1 MKIPYLKKK
10 PELKSYH
17 NVTWEDN
24 YSWIHQKN
32 ILEVL
37 RDKTKLDPEVKNYL
51 DEENSYANYHLKDT
65 ENLQKKL
72 FDEIK
77 GRIKLDDESLP
88 YKDHTYEYWSK
99 TTAVGNYSIKLRK
112 KIDTD
117 LVEEI
122 WNGDEEKKKLETE
135 YFGVGDLE
143 VSNNDKYLGYSLDI
157 KGSEY
162 YTIFIRDIKTNEIIT
177 KEISETSGGITFSLD
192 DKYVF
197 YSKLDQ
203 NHRARK
209 IYRHEI
215 GNFNGQ
221 DELIFEEKS
230 EAFTVSIGLSSDEK
244 YYFINTSDHNTSEQ
258 YYFGVDEI
266 NIKPKLIIKRE
277 KGIIYSV
284 SSWDSKF
291 FNHTN
296 KDAEDFKIDVSDSLE
311 KQNWKT
317 FIPPRDEVLIGGC
330 TFLKNWIIRSET
342 SNALDKLFVKNIS
355 SGVEEELIFSNETV
369 YVPGISLIQK
379 DRDTDNVYLGYS
391 SPKTPSRV
399 YSYNLSTK
407 TKKLV
412 KEQEIPSGHN
422 PEDYIVERVDYKS
435 HDGRLVPLT
444 ITRHKKTKIDGSAN
458 LLLYGYGSY
467 GSSMSPNF
475 SSTRL
480 SLINRDIIWATAH
493 IRGGMEKGM
502 KWWKEGKLINKKN
515 TFEDYIHAA
524 KYLIDNNYSSKG
536 KIIGMGGSAG
546 GLLMG
551 AVVNQA
557 PELFLGIIMAVPFV
571 DSLTTNLDHSL
582 PLTVGEFDEFGNAKD
597 IKEHFDYIFSYAP
610 YNNIKKMDYPHI
622 LITTSLSANT
632 LAVTPEPHE
641 NTIFLLW
648 SKLNGLNFSTILSL
662 AINVRS
668 SVFINSEKGK
678 QNEFLI
684 DPLLKPF
691 LGSATFPSNLSIL
704 LASITLNSFSEIF
717 LSISCLSFTSF
728 LFSLAL

>member
-51 DEENSYANYHLKDT
+51 DKENSYADYHLKDT

-77 GRIKLDDESLP
+77 ARIKLDDESLP

-99 TTAVGNYSIKLRK
+99 TTAIGNYSIKLRK

-143 VSNNDKYLGYSLDI
+143 VSNNDKYLGYSLDT

-177 KEISETSGGITFSLD
+177 KEITETSGGITFSLD
-192 DKYVF
+192 DRYVF

-215 GNFNGQ
+215 GNFNNQ

-266 NIKPKLIIKRE
+266 NTKPKLIMKRE

-291 FNHTN
+291 YNHTN

-317 FIPPRDEVLIGGC
+317 FLPPRDEVLIGGC

-355 SGVEEELIFSNETV
+355 SGVEEELIFSNENV
-369 YVPGISLIQK
+369 YVPGISLTQR

-502 KWWKEGKLINKKN
+502 KWWKEGKLTNKKN

-622 LITTSLSANT
+622 LITTSLSDNRV
-632 LAVTPEPHE
+632 LFDEPAKFTAKLRE
-641 NTIFLLW
+641 YKTDNNLL
-648 SKLNGLNFSTILSL
+648 
-662 AINVRS
+662 
-668 SVFINSEKGK
+668 
-678 QNEFLI
+678 
-684 DPLLKPF
+684 LLKTEMNA
-691 LGSATFPSNLSIL
+691 GHGGKSGRDGAIE
-704 LASITLNSFSEIF
+704 EIAIDYAF
-717 LSISCLSFTSF
+717 
-728 LFSLAL
+728 ALKVAEKI

>member
-51 DEENSYANYHLKDT
+51 DKENSYADYHLKDT
-65 ENLQKKL
+65 KNLQKKL

-77 GRIKLDDESLP
+77 ARIKLDDESLP

-99 TTAVGNYSIKLRK
+99 TTAIGNYSIKLRK

-143 VSNNDKYLGYSLDI
+143 VSNNDKYLGYSLDT

-162 YTIFIRDIKTNEIIT
+162 YTIFIRDIKTNKIIT
-177 KEISETSGGITFSLD
+177 KEITETSGGITFSLD
-192 DKYVF
+192 DRYVF

-215 GNFNGQ
+215 GNFNNQ

-266 NIKPKLIIKRE
+266 NTKPKLIMKRE

-284 SSWDSKF
+284 SSWDNKF
-291 FNHTN
+291 YNHTN

-311 KQNWKT
+311 KQNWET

-330 TFLKNWIIRSET
+330 TFLNNWIIRSET

-355 SGVEEELIFSNETV
+355 SGVEEELIFSNENV
-369 YVPGISLIQK
+369 YVPGISLTQRN
-379 DRDTDNVYLGYS
+379 RDTDNVYLGYS

-407 TKKLV
+407 AKKLV

-502 KWWKEGKLINKKN
+502 KWWKEGKLTNKKN

-622 LITTSLSANT
+622 LITTSLSDNRV
-632 LAVTPEPHE
+632 LFDEPAKFTAKLRE
-641 NTIFLLW
+641 YKTDNNLL
-648 SKLNGLNFSTILSL
+648 
-662 AINVRS
+662 
-668 SVFINSEKGK
+668 
-678 QNEFLI
+678 
-684 DPLLKPF
+684 LLKTEMNA
-691 LGSATFPSNLSIL
+691 GHGGKSGRDGAIE
-704 LASITLNSFSEIF
+704 EIAIDYAF
-717 LSISCLSFTSF
+717 
-728 LFSLAL
+728 ALKVAEKI

>member
-162 YTIFIRDIKTNEIIT
+162 YTIFIRDIETNEIIT
-177 KEISETSGGITFSLD
+177 KKITETSGGITFSLD

-215 GNFNGQ
+215 GNFNSL

-266 NIKPKLIIKRE
+266 NTKPKLIIKRE

-291 FNHTN
+291 YNHTN

-355 SGVEEELIFSNETV
+355 SGVEEELIFSNENV
-369 YVPGISLIQK
+369 YVPGISLTQK

-597 IKEHFDYIFSYAP
+597 IKEHFNYIFSYAP

-622 LITTSLSANT
+622 LITTSLSDNRV
-632 LAVTPEPHE
+632 LFDEPAKFAAKLRE
-641 NTIFLLW
+641 YKTDNNLL
-648 SKLNGLNFSTILSL
+648 
-662 AINVRS
+662 
-668 SVFINSEKGK
+668 
-678 QNEFLI
+678 
-684 DPLLKPF
+684 LLKTEMNA
-691 LGSATFPSNLSIL
+691 GHGGKSGRDGAIE
-704 LASITLNSFSEIF
+704 EIAIDYAF
-717 LSISCLSFTSF
+717 
-728 LFSLAL
+728 ALKVAKKI

>member
-1 MKIPYLKKK
+1 MKIPHLKKK
-10 PELKSYH
+10 LELKSCH
-17 NVTWEDN
+17 DVTWEDN
-24 YSWIHQKN
+24 YSWIHQQN

-37 RDKTKLDPEVKNYL
+37 KDKSKLNPEVKKYL
-51 DEENSYANYHLKDT
+51 DEENSYAEYHLKDT
-65 ENLQKKL
+65 KSVQKKL

-88 YKDHTYEYWSK
+88 YKDHTYEYWTK
-99 TTAVGNYSIKLRK
+99 TTATGNYSIKLRK

-117 LVEEI
+117 NVEEI
-122 WNGDEEKKKLETE
+122 WNGDEEKKKLSTE
-135 YFGVGDLE
+135 YFGIGDLE

-162 YTIFIRDIKTNEIIT
+162 YTIFIRDIKTKKIIS
-177 KEISETSGGITFSLD
+177 KEIPETSGGITFSLD
-192 DKYVF
+192 DKYIF
-197 YSKLDQ
+197 YSKLDE

-215 GNFNGQ
+215 GNLN
-221 DELIFEEKS
+221 DDDKLIFEEKS

-258 YYFGVDEI
+258 YYFNVNEE
-266 NIKPKLIIKRE
+266 NPVPKLIIQRE
-277 KGIIYSV
+277 KGVLYSV
-284 SSWDSKF
+284 SSWNDKF
-291 FNHTN
+291 YNHTN
-296 KDAEDFKIDVSDSLE
+296 KNAEDFKINISDSLE
-311 KQNWKT
+311 IQSWKT
-317 FIPPRDEVLIGGC
+317 FIESKNEVLIGGC
-330 TFLKNWIIRSET
+330 TFLKDWIIRSET
-342 SNALDKLFVKNIS
+342 SNALDKIFIKNIS
-355 SGVEEELIFSNETV
+355 SGIEEELIVSDEKV
-369 YVPGISLIQK
+369 CVPGISLTQK
-379 DRDTDNVYLGYS
+379 DRNTDNVYLGYS

-399 YSYNLSTK
+399 YLYNLSTK
-407 TKKLV
+407 SKKLV

-422 PEDYIVERVDYKS
+422 SDDYIVERIEYKS

-444 ITRHKKTKIDGSAN
+444 ITRHKKTKIDGTSN

-467 GSSMSPNF
+467 GSSMSPSF

-480 SLINRDIIWATAH
+480 SLIDRDIIWATAH

-502 KWWKEGKLINKKN
+502 KWWKEGKLTNKKN
-515 TFEDYIHAA
+515 TFKDYNFAA
-524 KYLIDNNYSSKG
+524 KYLINHKYSSKG

-597 IKEHFDYIFSYAP
+597 NKEHFDYIFSYAP

-622 LITTSLSANT
+622 LITTSLSDNRV
-632 LAVTPEPHE
+632 LFDEPAKFTAKLRDHKTD
-641 NTIFLLW
+641 NNLL
-648 SKLNGLNFSTILSL
+648 
-662 AINVRS
+662 
-668 SVFINSEKGK
+668 
-678 QNEFLI
+678 
-684 DPLLKPF
+684 LLKTEMNA
-691 LGSATFPSNLSIL
+691 GHGGKSGRDGAIE
-704 LASITLNSFSEIF
+704 EIAIDYAF
-717 LSISCLSFTSF
+717 ALKISKKI
-728 LFSLAL
+728 